1 MARIMSLTFYEFDF
15 LDALKYDTSL
25 CHICVVPEILHFGIS
40 DFLLG
45 IAAMDHAN
53 EVAAC

>member
-1 MARIMSLTFYEFDF
+1 MGSHYEFDF
-15 LDALKYDTSL
+15 LASDFLGALKYDTSC
-25 CHICVVPEILHFGIS
+25 CHIGVVPKSLPFGIS